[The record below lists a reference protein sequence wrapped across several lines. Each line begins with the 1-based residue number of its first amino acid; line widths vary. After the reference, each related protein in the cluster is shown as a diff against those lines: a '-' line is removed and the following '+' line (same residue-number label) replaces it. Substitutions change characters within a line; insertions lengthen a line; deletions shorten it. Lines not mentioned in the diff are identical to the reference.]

1 MRATI
6 MTEGGLACFPGL
18 ARPVTIDT
26 GELGPADAARL
37 EALVEAARFFEQP
50 AQTGQARARGAA
62 DLQQHEVTIE
72 LEGRC
77 HTATIAEPIAD
88 PALRD
93 LVRFLQQ
100 QAQAALRARARGAAP
115 R

>member
-6 MTEGGLACFPGL
+6 ATEGGLACFPGL
-18 ARPVTIDT
+18 MRPVTVDA
-26 GELGPADAARL
+26 GDLAPADAARL

-50 AQTGQARARGAA
+50 ARSGQAAPRGAA

-72 LEGRC
+72 RDGCR
-77 HTATIAEPIAD
+77 HTVTVAEPILD
-88 PALRD
+88 PALCE
-93 LVRFLQQ
+93 LVRFLQR
-100 QAQAALRARARGAAP
+100 QARAALRARARDAAS